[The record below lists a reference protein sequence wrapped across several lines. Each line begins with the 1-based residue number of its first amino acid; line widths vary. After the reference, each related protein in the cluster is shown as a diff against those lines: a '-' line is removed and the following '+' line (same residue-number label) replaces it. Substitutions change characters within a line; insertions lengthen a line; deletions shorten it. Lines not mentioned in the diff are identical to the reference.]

1 MRKPNENTHLTN
13 EERQI
18 IQTGICNGSMKKSIA
33 ETIGK
38 DATTVAKEIRK
49 HREKRARN
57 SFNYVTDCAKIKKCA
72 KQCVGK
78 CEQYEPFTCK
88 RRDRTPGACN
98 GCELL
103 SQNKC
108 HWDKYIYDAK
118 RAQREYEEE
127 LREARAGINMTT
139 LERRTIGATIAPLL
153 NNGQSVHQVITNHP
167 EIHHSERSMYDYI
180 ETDVFKDFG
189 VNMFSLKETVNRKP
203 RKKFDEKYKKRREPK
218 NYEGHKYSDYQT
230 FLLANPDT
238 PVTQMDTVYNQESGP
253 YIQTLHLPACNMM
266 IGFLKAKKTSDSMA
280 DTMNN
285 LWKALPQ
292 EMFRQLFS
300 CLLTDRG
307 TEFEKTELFE
317 VDMETGELRLNIFYC
332 DPQRSSQKPN
342 VECNH
347 NYVRDVIPNG
357 YCLDRLTQDDIDLMF
372 SHINSTPR
380 ASLNNKTP
388 YEMFVFLYGEEA
400 AGLLHIQRVLK
411 DDVILKPKLLKNL
424 HRKD

>member
-1 MRKPNENTHLTN
+1 MSKPNENMHLTLD
-13 EERQI
+13 ERGI
-18 IQTGICNGSMKKSIA
+18 IQTGIINGSMKKSIA

-49 HREKRARN
+49 HRKKRARN
-57 SFNYVTDCAKIKKCA
+57 SFSYLTDCAKVKTCGKK
-72 KQCVGK
+72 CVGK

-98 GCELL
+98 GCELF

-118 RAQREYEEE
+118 RAQLEYESE
-127 LREARAGINMTT
+127 LREVRAGINMTT
-139 LERRTIGATIAPLL
+139 LERREIGETIAPLL
-153 NNGQSVHQVITNHP
+153 NNGQSVHQVMVNHP
-167 EIHHSERSMYDYI
+167 EICHSERSMYDYI

-189 VNMFSLKETVNRKP
+189 VNKFSLKETVNRKP
-203 RKKFDEKYKKRREPK
+203 QKKFNEKYKKRREPK

-230 FLLANPDT
+230 FLLVNPDT
-238 PVTQMDTVYNQESGP
+238 PVTQMDTVYNQEGGP
-253 YIQTLHLPACNMM
+253 YIQTFHLPVSNMM
-266 IGFLKAKKTSDSMA
+266 IGFLKARKTSESMA
-280 DTMNN
+280 ATMND
-285 LWKALPQ
+285 LWKKLPY
-292 EMFRQLFS
+292 ELFRQLFS

-347 NYVRDVIPNG
+347 NYVRDVVPNS
-357 YCLDRLTQDDIDLMF
+357 YCLEKLTQDDIDLMF

-380 ASLNNKTP
+380 ASLSNRTP
-388 YEMFVFLYGEEA
+388 YEIFTFLHGEEA
-400 AGLLHIQRVLK
+400 AQLLNMQKIPK
-411 DDVILKPKLLKNL
+411 DDVVLKPKLLKNL
-424 HRKD
+424 SRKN